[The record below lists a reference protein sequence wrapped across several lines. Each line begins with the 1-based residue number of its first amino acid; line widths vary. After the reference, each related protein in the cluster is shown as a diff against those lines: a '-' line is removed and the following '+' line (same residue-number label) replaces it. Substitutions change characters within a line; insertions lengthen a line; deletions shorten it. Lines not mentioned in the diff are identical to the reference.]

1 MCDDDAGQMRKV
13 GKFIMEDDNT
23 ATISPMNSTTNK
35 KSVSFA
41 LQIDEEEDNNSLVN
55 VRRSNNNSE
64 NEHNAKSIPEL
75 IDIISKLQID
85 LSAETSMRKKKDKS
99 LLKLAKQLASQAEDI
114 EEMEQHIN
122 DLHKEISNLEKSN
135 QNQREINDALMLQ
148 CCNSKKEPTEENHD
162 NLQHATL
169 LKWDEQW
176 ETKLQ
181 QLIASAVGN
190 AESENRK
197 QIISDQ
203 VIHKFQSTT
212 TSEQFFLSFSK
223 LQLITIFICMMLH
236 FFAMFFVFQNFSK
249 NHGSPTICP
258 K

>member
-85 LSAETSMRKKKDKS
+85 LSAETSMRKKK
-99 LLKLAKQLASQAEDI
+99 
-114 EEMEQHIN
+114 
-122 DLHKEISNLEKSN
+122 
-135 QNQREINDALMLQ
+135 
-148 CCNSKKEPTEENHD
+148 
-162 NLQHATL
+162 
-169 LKWDEQW
+169 
-176 ETKLQ
+176 
-181 QLIASAVGN
+181 G
-190 AESENRK
+190 
-197 QIISDQ
+197 
-203 VIHKFQSTT
+203 
-212 TSEQFFLSFSK
+212 
-223 LQLITIFICMMLH
+223 
-236 FFAMFFVFQNFSK
+236 
-249 NHGSPTICP
+249 
-258 K
+258 